1 METIQEQIVRWANK
15 SISKFYEL
23 SEKHKTPYYTQS
35 PLDIIS
41 QPVDLMI
48 IGINPKGNAGIGGR
62 KMSIEQYLKG
72 NPSWEERFNAED
84 KICWRFNQSV
94 RFFLGYDDFYHPE
107 SIDNDEKI
115 VWTNLSP
122 FESKQGNNDLKRELM
137 QEGLKSTLEL
147 IEILQPRRIILLG
160 INAFQQIEKAMIGQE
175 RVEYTSVFDNIKSRV
190 GRINQI
196 PTVCVPHPSGQWEVS
211 NKFIPT
217 FIFLHKLAEI
227 TNTKNVVK
235 PLKDVVAIMRKE
247 MKSWQKD
254 VLLKKESDE

>member
-15 SISKFYEL
+15 SISKFNEL

-84 KICWRFNQSV
+84 KICWRFNQGV
-94 RFFLGYDDFYHPE
+94 RFFLGYDNFYYPE
-107 SIDNDEKI
+107 SIDNGENI

-122 FESKQGNNDLKRELM
+122 FESKQGNKDLKRELI

-147 IEILQPRRIILLG
+147 IKILQPRRIILLG
-160 INAFQQIEKAMIGQE
+160 INAF
-175 RVEYTSVFDNIKSRV
+175 
-190 GRINQI
+190 
-196 PTVCVPHPSGQWEVS
+196 
-211 NKFIPT
+211 
-217 FIFLHKLAEI
+217 
-227 TNTKNVVK
+227 
-235 PLKDVVAIMRKE
+235 
-247 MKSWQKD
+247 
-254 VLLKKESDE
+254 